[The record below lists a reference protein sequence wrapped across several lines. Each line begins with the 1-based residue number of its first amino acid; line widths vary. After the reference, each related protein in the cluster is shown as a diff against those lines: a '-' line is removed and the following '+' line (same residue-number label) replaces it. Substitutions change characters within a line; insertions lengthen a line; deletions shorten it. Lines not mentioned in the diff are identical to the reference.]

1 MEVVNKAFDDV
12 KEFLKSV
19 VPPCTATIDDH
30 YHYEVW
36 AIKEEAK
43 LSQENHVFF
52 GSVIKHADSI
62 TVTFNDKLGKE
73 NSKEL
78 FSDYLLQKMQHG
90 RICIHEMNRQ
100 LHEDLQNAVQNLTRY
115 YNSMGW
121 I

>member
-43 LSQENHVFF
+43 LSQENHVFL
-52 GSVIKHADSI
+52 V
-62 TVTFNDKLGKE
+62 
-73 NSKEL
+73 
-78 FSDYLLQKMQHG
+78 
-90 RICIHEMNRQ
+90 R
-100 LHEDLQNAVQNLTRY
+100 
-115 YNSMGW
+115 
-121 I
+121 

>member
-1 MEVVNKAFDDV
+1 MGYKGRSKAITR
-12 KEFLKSV
+12 KS
-19 VPPCTATIDDH
+19 CI
-30 YHYEVW
+30 
-36 AIKEEAK
+36 
-43 LSQENHVFF
+43 F

-78 FSDYLLQKMQHG
+78 FSDYLLQKMEHG
-90 RICIHEMNRQ
+90 RIRIHEMNRQ

-115 YNSMGW
+115 YSSMGW